1 MLLSEFTHEIEV
13 TRIFHINCGE
23 IVLIF
28 ENIAMKR
35 VMNCRKARCFA
46 MDIEWY
52 TLGERGV
59 NADGRHCSLGY
70 FKILHRKEYLS

>member
-1 MLLSEFTHEIEV
+1 M

-35 VMNCRKARCFA
+35 VMNSRKAKCFA

-52 TLGERGV
+52 TLGDLV
-59 NADGRHCSLGY
+59 TVVSTLMADTEALD
-70 FKILHRKEYLS
+70 ILRFCIGKNI